1 MTSPALLARF
11 AAACHAAGLP
21 VGPDRAVRLARA
33 VVAVRPQTT
42 ARLRACAQATLV
54 ADPAE
59 LPLLDRVFDAVFGA
73 ASSPPS
79 TTPSAATRRAARTTR
94 PSPPATTGR
103 RADAGP
109 APGGALQTGDR
120 GPRGPASDARRTGVP
135 VLGSPAERLADR
147 DFADVERRTSWRC
160 STPSCGGCGSP
171 PRCAAPAGPGRA
183 PHGAHVDLRRTL
195 SAARRTGGHPI
206 VLARRTRR
214 MRPRRLVVLCDI
226 SGSMEAYARA
236 MLQLLYCA
244 AGGDRAEVFTFATRL
259 TRLTRALARS
269 TPAQALERAGRLAP
283 DWSGG
288 TRIGLAV
295 AQLLD
300 RHGGGLVRGA
310 VVLVVS
316 DGWDTGDPAELG
328 RQMARLHRL
337 AHRVV
342 WANPRTAARRL
353 PPPRRRHGG
362 GVAALRRGRQRPQ
375 PAGAG
380 RPAGRPGRGRPHDRL
395 VPSAAVQL
403 VLASASPARL
413 SVLRAA
419 GLDPRSRSPTSTRT
433 RCSAACPTRRPAA
446 AVTALAGAKATAV
459 ARRVA
464 ERLPDAVVV
473 GCDSMLHIDGALRR
487 QARRR
492 RHGPR
497 ALAGD
502 GGPDRRAA

>member
-1 MTSPALLARF
+1 M
-11 AAACHAAGLP
+11 
-21 VGPDRAVRLARA
+21 
-33 VVAVRPQTT
+33 
-42 ARLRACAQATLV
+42 
-54 ADPAE
+54 
-59 LPLLDRVFDAVFGA
+59 FDAVFGA
-73 ASSPPS
+73 GLEPAVDDAERGDPSS
-79 TTPSAATRRAARTTR
+79 SADHETLAA
-94 PSPPATTGR
+94 PTTGR

-109 APGGALQTGDR
+109 APGGDRQTGDR

-147 DFADVERRTSWRC
+147 DFATLSADELALLDAVMRRLRLATPLRRSRRTR
-160 STPSCGGCGSP
+160 
-171 PRCAAPAGPGRA
+171 RA
-183 PHGAHVDLRRTL
+183 PHGVHVDLRRTL

-206 VLARRTRR
+206 VLARRTRP

-244 AGGDRAEVFTFATRL
+244 AGGERAEVFTFATRL

-342 WANPRTAARRL
+342 WANPRTQHADYRPL
-353 PPPRRRHGG
+353 VGG
-362 GVAALRRGRQRPQ
+362 M
-375 PAGAG
+375 
-380 RPAGRPGRGRPHDRL
+380 
-395 VPSAAVQL
+395 
-403 VLASASPARL
+403 
-413 SVLRAA
+413 
-419 GLDPRSRSPTSTRT
+419 
-433 RCSAACPTRRPAA
+433 AA
-446 AVTALAGAKATAV
+446 AW
-459 ARRVA
+459 
-464 ERLPDAVVV
+464 PHCDAVV
-473 GCDSMLHIDGALRR
+473 SAHSLQALDDLL
-487 QARRR
+487 A
-492 RHGPR
+492 
-497 ALAGD
+497 ALAA
-502 GGPDRRAA
+502 GGR

>member
-1 MTSPALLARF
+1 MRDLPALLARF
-11 AAACHAAGLP
+11 TAACHAAGLP
-21 VGPDRAVRLARA
+21 VGPDRAVRLTRA
-33 VVAVRPQTT
+33 VVAVRPETT
-42 ARLRACAQATLV
+42 ARLRACAHATLV

-73 ASSPPS
+73 VPGSVLDDAERGDPSS
-79 TTPSAATRRAARTTR
+79 SADHETLAARTT
-94 PSPPATTGR
+94 GR
-103 RADAGP
+103 RTDAGP
-109 APGGALQTGDR
+109 APGGAPQTGDR
-120 GPRGPASDARRTGVP
+120 GPRGRASDAPRTGVP

-147 DFADVERRTSWRC
+147 DFAALSPDELVLLEAVMRRLRLATPLRRSRRTR
-160 STPSCGGCGSP
+160 
-171 PRCAAPAGPGRA
+171 RA
-183 PHGAHVDLRRTL
+183 PHGEQVDLRRTL

-206 VLARRTRR
+206 VLARRTRP

-244 AGGDRAEVFTFATRL
+244 AGGERAEVFTFATRL

-342 WANPRTAARRL
+342 WANPRTQHADYRPL
-353 PPPRRRHGG
+353 VGG
-362 GVAALRRGRQRPQ
+362 M
-375 PAGAG
+375 
-380 RPAGRPGRGRPHDRL
+380 
-395 VPSAAVQL
+395 
-403 VLASASPARL
+403 
-413 SVLRAA
+413 
-419 GLDPRSRSPTSTRT
+419 
-433 RCSAACPTRRPAA
+433 AA
-446 AVTALAGAKATAV
+446 AW
-459 ARRVA
+459 
-464 ERLPDAVVV
+464 PHCDAVV
-473 GCDSMLHIDGALRR
+473 SAHSLQALDDLL
-487 QARRR
+487 A
-492 RHGPR
+492 
-497 ALAGD
+497 ALAA
-502 GGPDRRAA
+502 GGR

>member
-1 MTSPALLARF
+1 MRDLPALLARF
-11 AAACHAAGLP
+11 TAACHAAGLP
-21 VGPDRAVRLARA
+21 VGPDRAVRLTRA
-33 VVAVRPQTT
+33 VVAVRPETT
-42 ARLRACAQATLV
+42 ARLRACAHATLV

-73 ASSPPS
+73 VPGSVLDDAERGDPSS
-79 TTPSAATRRAARTTR
+79 SADHETLAAC
-94 PSPPATTGR
+94 TTGR
-103 RADAGP
+103 RTDAGP
-109 APGGALQTGDR
+109 APGGAPQTGDR
-120 GPRGPASDARRTGVP
+120 GPRGRASDAPRTGVP

-147 DFADVERRTSWRC
+147 DFAALSPDELVLLEAVMRRLRLATPLRRSRRTR
-160 STPSCGGCGSP
+160 
-171 PRCAAPAGPGRA
+171 RA
-183 PHGAHVDLRRTL
+183 PHGEHVDLRRTL

-206 VLARRTRR
+206 VLARRTRP

-244 AGGDRAEVFTFATRL
+244 AGGERAEVFTFATRL

-316 DGWDTGDPAELG
+316 DGWDTGDPADLG

-342 WANPRTAARRL
+342 WANPRTQHADYRPL
-353 PPPRRRHGG
+353 VGG
-362 GVAALRRGRQRPQ
+362 M
-375 PAGAG
+375 
-380 RPAGRPGRGRPHDRL
+380 
-395 VPSAAVQL
+395 
-403 VLASASPARL
+403 
-413 SVLRAA
+413 
-419 GLDPRSRSPTSTRT
+419 
-433 RCSAACPTRRPAA
+433 AA
-446 AVTALAGAKATAV
+446 AW
-459 ARRVA
+459 
-464 ERLPDAVVV
+464 PHCDAVV
-473 GCDSMLHIDGALRR
+473 SAHSLQALDDLL
-487 QARRR
+487 A
-492 RHGPR
+492 
-497 ALAGD
+497 ALAA
-502 GGPDRRAA
+502 GGR

>member
-1 MTSPALLARF
+1 MRDLPALLARF
-11 AAACHAAGLP
+11 TAACHAAGLP
-21 VGPDRAVRLARA
+21 VGPDRAVRLTRA

-42 ARLRACAQATLV
+42 ARLRACAHATLV

-73 ASSPPS
+73 GLEPAFDAERGDPSS
-79 TTPSAATRRAARTTR
+79 SADHENLAA
-94 PSPPATTGR
+94 PTTGR

-109 APGGALQTGDR
+109 VPGGALQTGDLQAGDR
-120 GPRGPASDARRTGVP
+120 GPVRPVYDARRTGLP
-135 VLGSPAERLADR
+135 VLGSPTERLADR
-147 DFADVERRTSWRC
+147 DFATLSADELALLDAVMRRLRLATPLRRSRRTR
-160 STPSCGGCGSP
+160 
-171 PRCAAPAGPGRA
+171 RA
-183 PHGAHVDLRRTL
+183 PHGEQVDLRRTL
-195 SAARRTGGHPI
+195 SAARRTGGHAI
-206 VLARRTRR
+206 VLARRTRP

-244 AGGDRAEVFTFATRL
+244 AGGERAEVFTFATRL

-288 TRIGLAV
+288 TRIGLAM

-342 WANPRTAARRL
+342 WANPRTQHADYRPL
-353 PPPRRRHGG
+353 VGG
-362 GVAALRRGRQRPQ
+362 M
-375 PAGAG
+375 
-380 RPAGRPGRGRPHDRL
+380 
-395 VPSAAVQL
+395 
-403 VLASASPARL
+403 
-413 SVLRAA
+413 
-419 GLDPRSRSPTSTRT
+419 
-433 RCSAACPTRRPAA
+433 AA
-446 AVTALAGAKATAV
+446 AW
-459 ARRVA
+459 
-464 ERLPDAVVV
+464 PHCDAVV
-473 GCDSMLHIDGALRR
+473 SAHSLHALDDLL
-487 QARRR
+487 A
-492 RHGPR
+492 
-497 ALAGD
+497 ALAA
-502 GGPDRRAA
+502 GGR